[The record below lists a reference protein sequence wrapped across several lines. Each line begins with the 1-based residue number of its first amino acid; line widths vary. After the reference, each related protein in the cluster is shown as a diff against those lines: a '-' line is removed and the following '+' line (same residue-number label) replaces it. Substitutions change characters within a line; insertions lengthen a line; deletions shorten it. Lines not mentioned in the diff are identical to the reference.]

1 MAIISPTVLAENAD
15 VYKQQMEMVMTFA
28 ERVQVDI
35 TDGMFAQKFTVGV
48 DDLWWPEEL
57 KVDIHAMVQRPEDYL
72 VQLIRLK
79 PNMVIFH
86 AEAEG
91 DMPAI
96 LATLKQ
102 YKIKAGIALQRPTV
116 PSNKE
121 AEIREADH
129 VMIFSGNLGS
139 FGGQASLMQ
148 LEKVRLIKRINP
160 DAEIGWDGGVTVDNA
175 YGIKQGGVDVLNVG
189 SSIHNSPDPKA
200 TYDTL
205 VTEIN
210 KKGVF

>member
-1 MAIISPTVLAENAD
+1 MAVISPTVLADNLD
-15 VYKQQMEMVMTFA
+15 TYKQQME
-28 ERVQVDI
+28 RVASFSTRIQVDI
-35 TDGMFAQKFTVGV
+35 TDGIFAQTITVGV
-48 DDLWWPEEL
+48 GDLWWPEEL
-57 KVDIHAMVQRPEDYL
+57 QVDVHAMVQRPEDYL

-79 PNMVIFH
+79 PRMVIFH

-91 DMPAI
+91 DMPAV

-102 YKIKAGIALQRPTV
+102 YGIKAGIALQRPTV
-116 PSNKE
+116 ASNNE
-121 AEIREADH
+121 AVIREADH

-148 LEKVRLIKRINP
+148 LEKVRLIKRINSE
-160 DAEIGWDGGVTVDNA
+160 AEIGWDGGVTVDNA

-189 SSIHNSPDPKA
+189 SAIHNSPDPSF

-205 VTEIN
+205 VAEIN

>member
-1 MAIISPTVLAENAD
+1 MAIISPTVLAENTD
-15 VYKQQMEMVMTFA
+15 VYKQQMEMVTTFA
-28 ERVQVDI
+28 PRVQVDI
-35 TDGMFAQKFTVGV
+35 TDGMFAQSFTVGA

-57 KVDIHAMVQRPEDYL
+57 QVDVHAMVQRPEDYL

-79 PNMVIFH
+79 PHMVIFH

-91 DMPAI
+91 DMPSI

-102 YKIKAGIALQRPTV
+102 YNIKAGIALQRPTV

-148 LEKVRLIKRINP
+148 LEKVRLIKQINP
-160 DAEIGWDGGVTVDNA
+160 DAEIGWDGGVTIDNA

-189 SSIHNSPDPKA
+189 SAIHSSQDPNT
-200 TYDTL
+200 TYETL

-210 KKGVF
+210 KKGLF